1 MGPQYSEYDEH
12 TYCTARERERE
23 RERGQ
28 KKRER
33 QRGLSAVDDATFIA
47 NKTVAHTFSLH
58 ATSILPF
65 ALTSYLTL
73 EPILLSFTD
82 LQVGDSV
89 FTLSLEVLLSGWLL

>member
-1 MGPQYSEYDEH
+1 M
-12 TYCTARERERE
+12 TNTRTAQRERERE
-23 RERGQ
+23 RERE

-33 QRGLSAVDDATFIA
+33 QRGLSAVDDATLIA
-47 NKTVAHTFSLH
+47 NKTVSHTFSLH